1 MPPWKLPTLLPS
13 ARHGLPVLNCRD
25 ELTRSSN
32 REGEGKEK
40 GERRKKE
47 KGREK
52 REEGKGW
59 EVEAG
64 RLLVH
69 LLVKGLYSLSET
81 SRQAVIDE
89 GVP

>member
-40 GERRKKE
+40 GERR
-47 KGREK
+47 
-52 REEGKGW
+52 
-59 EVEAG
+59 
-64 RLLVH
+64 
-69 LLVKGLYSLSET
+69 
-81 SRQAVIDE
+81 
-89 GVP
+89 